1 MATKLTDPASIDL
14 LISEMTVA
22 EKARLVI
29 GGSPWCT
36 EELPEYGIP
45 KLFMLDSC
53 NGLNLME
60 YESEFVY
67 RDLEKQAT
75 AAGTPLDREKNGY
88 MGGLLLALGALH
100 KKAAE
105 QKAAGVPEKEK
116 PYGIYPPGIAYGSTW
131 DPELVKKTS
140 AVMAREMASYGI
152 DRMFLQFKACMVL
165 PCGLFVCKK
174 APHLLADFYART
186 FSIQARCLHSAAR
199 LYRSSRA

>member
-100 KKAAE
+100 KKAPS
-105 QKAAGVPEKEK
+105 KRLPGCRKGKTLRNISAG
-116 PYGIYPPGIAYGSTW
+116 
-131 DPELVKKTS
+131 
-140 AVMAREMASYGI
+140 
-152 DRMFLQFKACMVL
+152 DRL
-165 PCGLFVCKK
+165 
-174 APHLLADFYART
+174 
-186 FSIQARCLHSAAR
+186 R
-199 LYRSSRA
+199 LYVGSGTRQKDQCGHGTGDGKLRHR